1 MSELKTPVVVIN
13 FKAYAEVDGLKAVE
27 LAKVCEEVAKETG
40 VSIAVCPPVAELG
53 AVARAVDIPVL
64 SQNID
69 PRKPGS
75 ATGWMTPS
83 MVNAAGA
90 VGSLINHSEHRF
102 EDEDIEQCV
111 SMCRE
116 LSMVPLVCAES
127 VDKAKRVAVFS
138 PDFIAVEPPE
148 LIGGDISVTSANP
161 KIVQDTVEAVKA
173 VDSKVKVLCGAGVKT
188 GEDVKK
194 AIELGA
200 EGVLL
205 ASGVVKSK
213 DPKAT
218 LLDLVSGI

>member
-1 MSELKTPVVVIN
+1 MSELKTPVVVVN
-13 FKAYAEVDGLKAVE
+13 FKAYAEVDGIKAVE

-53 AVARAVDIPVL
+53 AVARAVSIPVL

-90 VGSLINHSEHRF
+90 VGSLSNHSEHRF
-102 EDEDIEQCV
+102 QDEDIEQCV

-116 LSMVPLVCAES
+116 LSMIPLVCAES
-127 VDKAKRVAVFS
+127 VDKAKRVAAFS

-161 KIVQDTVEAVKA
+161 RIVSDTVDTVKS
-173 VDSKVKVLCGAGVKT
+173 VDPKVKVLCGAGVKT
-188 GEDVKK
+188 GEDVRK

-213 DPKAT
+213 DPKKT
-218 LLDLVSGI
+218 LMDLVSGL

>member
-1 MSELKTPVVVIN
+1 MSELKTPVVVVN
-13 FKAYAEVDGLKAVE
+13 FKAYAEVDGIKAVE

-53 AVARAVDIPVL
+53 AVARAVSIPVL

-90 VGSLINHSEHRF
+90 AGSLLNHSEHRF
-102 EDEDIEQCV
+102 QDEDIEQCV

-116 LSMVPLVCAES
+116 LSMIPLVCAES
-127 VDKAKRVAVFS
+127 VDKAKRVAAFS

-161 KIVQDTVEAVKA
+161 RIVSDTVDTVKS
-173 VDSKVKVLCGAGVKT
+173 VDPKVKVLCGAGVKT
-188 GEDVKK
+188 GEDVRK

-213 DPKAT
+213 NPKKT
-218 LLDLVSGI
+218 LMDLVSGL

>member
-102 EDEDIEQCV
+102 EDGDIEQCV

-161 KIVQDTVEAVKA
+161 KIVQDTVDAVKA

-188 GEDVKK
+188 GEDVRK

>member
-1 MSELKTPVVVIN
+1 MSELKTPVVVVN
-13 FKAYAEVDGLKAVE
+13 FKAYAEVDGIKAVE

-53 AVARAVDIPVL
+53 AVARAVSIPVL

-102 EDEDIEQCV
+102 QDEDIEQCV

-116 LSMVPLVCAES
+116 LSMIPLVCAES
-127 VDKAKRVAVFS
+127 VDKAKRVAAFS
-138 PDFIAVEPPE
+138 PEFIAVEPPE
-148 LIGGDISVTSANP
+148 QIGGDISVTSANP
-161 KIVQDTVEAVKA
+161 SIVSDTVDTVKS
-173 VDSKVKVLCGAGVKT
+173 VDPKVKVLCGAGVKT
-188 GEDVKK
+188 GEDVRK

-205 ASGVVKSK
+205 ASGVVKSN
-213 DPKAT
+213 DPKKT
-218 LLDLVSGI
+218 LMDLVSGL